1 MKLSRPLKR
10 RPADRSAELV
20 DVGRRMAPQLAGPPA
35 HIHAAHDETFVVL
48 EGQLRFRIG
57 DQFHTAVPG
66 ETVFASRRLA
76 HGFSNPF
83 DDTARYIAMLTPS
96 GYEDYFTKVA
106 EHIARIGAMP
116 DLDQTRDLMAQH
128 DTVLAPRMSDVV

>member
-1 MKLSRPLKR
+1 MSMKLSRPLKR

-66 ETVFASRRLA
+66 ETVFA
-76 HGFSNPF
+76 
-83 DDTARYIAMLTPS
+83 
-96 GYEDYFTKVA
+96 
-106 EHIARIGAMP
+106 
-116 DLDQTRDLMAQH
+116 
-128 DTVLAPRMSDVV
+128 